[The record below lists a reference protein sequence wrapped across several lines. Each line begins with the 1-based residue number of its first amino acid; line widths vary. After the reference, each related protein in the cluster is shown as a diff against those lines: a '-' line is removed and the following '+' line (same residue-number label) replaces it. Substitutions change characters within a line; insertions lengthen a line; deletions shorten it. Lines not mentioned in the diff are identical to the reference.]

1 MRKTTGKIV
10 STVMIPFLLVIFVL
24 IVGCQGGGTS
34 TPAETPT
41 QEATIEATS
50 EPSPSPTETEEAM
63 PAIEATYTRR
73 STKDPFMPVVG
84 KKGAETAAAETPV
97 PTEAPPPPGEGTPGP
112 EVSGTPGEPGNVTI
126 VTPKPKKAKIVEVPS
141 EEVGVDVRGILKTG
155 GGYRAILA
163 SDGGASYVVEPGQK
177 VGEWTVSSI
186 DSQNV
191 VLTAKGFKAKLH
203 LQTEDLSP
211 GEGSKKIKAVEGPK
225 VPAPPKDEGGEDAP
239 PPPE

>member
-1 MRKTTGKIV
+1 MRKKTGKIV

-34 TPAETPT
+34 QPAETPT

-63 PAIEATYTRR
+63 PAIEATFERR
-73 STKDPFMPVVG
+73 THKDPFMPVVG
-84 KKGAETAAAETPV
+84 KQGAETAAVETPV
-97 PTEAPPPPGEGTPGP
+97 QPTEAPPTPGGGTP
-112 EVSGTPGEPGNVTI
+112 EVSETPGETGNVAI
-126 VTPKPKKAKIVEVPS
+126 VTPKAKKAKIVEVPS

-163 SDGGASYVVEPGQK
+163 SEGGTSYVVQAGQK

-211 GEGSKKIKAVEGPK
+211 GEGSKKIKSVEGPK
-225 VPAPPKDEGGEDAP
+225 VPAPPKEEGGEDAP

>member
-1 MRKTTGKIV
+1 MRKKTGKIV
-10 STVMIPFLLVIFVL
+10 SVVMIPFLLVIFVL
-24 IVGCQGGGTS
+24 IMGCQGGGTS
-34 TPAETPT
+34 QPAETPT

-50 EPSPSPTETEEAM
+50 EPTPTPTETEEAM
-63 PAIEATYTRR
+63 PAIEATFTRR

-84 KKGAETAAAETPV
+84 KKGEETLAVAPEQP
-97 PTEAPPPPGEGTPGP
+97 EDAPPPPGGETPDVTKKPAGTG
-112 EVSGTPGEPGNVTI
+112 EVVI
-126 VTPKPKKAKIVEVPS
+126 VTPKSKKVKIVEVPQ

-163 SDGGASYVVEPGQK
+163 SDGGTSYVVQTGQK

-203 LQTEDLSP
+203 LQTEVLSP
-211 GEGSKKIKAVEGPK
+211 GEGSKKINAVEGPK
-225 VPAPPKDEGGEDAP
+225 VPAPQKEEGGEDAP